1 MHILIVQ
8 KLYVNTNTINMSI
21 YKGIQNWIYQ
31 FIIQRS
37 CKEIVETTLLKKN
50 ITLCGPSCAFL
61 HFIHQ

>member
-1 MHILIVQ
+1 MTWYKRKKIFWQKYQKLKKIMDILFVQ

-37 CKEIVETTLLKKN
+37 CKEIVETTL
-50 ITLCGPSCAFL
+50 
-61 HFIHQ
+61 